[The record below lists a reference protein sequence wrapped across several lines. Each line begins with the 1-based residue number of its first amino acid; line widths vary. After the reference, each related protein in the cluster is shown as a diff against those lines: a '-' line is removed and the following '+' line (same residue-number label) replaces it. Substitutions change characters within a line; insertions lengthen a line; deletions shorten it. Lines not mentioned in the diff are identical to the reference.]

1 MKKIVALL
9 LAVMMLTAT
18 FGAFAMTAGTYEGE
32 AQGLMGAIKVSVVV
46 TEDAIVSVTVTEQSE
61 TPSIAGPALEQIPAA
76 IVAANDPTVD
86 TLTGATLTGTRIMN
100 AVAEYLKQ
108 AAK

>member
-1 MKKIVALL
+1 MDVQNGPMEVQVVIAEGKIADVKVLSNNE
-9 LAVMMLTAT
+9 
-18 FGAFAMTAGTYEGE
+18 TAG
-32 AQGLMGAIKVSVVV
+32 
-46 TEDAIVSVTVTEQSE
+46 
-61 TPSIAGPALEQIPAA
+61 IAASLEQIPAA

-100 AVAEYLKQ
+100 AVAECLKQ

>member
-1 MKKIVALL
+1 MDGQNGHMEVQVVITEGKIADVKVLSNNE
-9 LAVMMLTAT
+9 
-18 FGAFAMTAGTYEGE
+18 TAG
-32 AQGLMGAIKVSVVV
+32 
-46 TEDAIVSVTVTEQSE
+46 
-61 TPSIAGPALEQIPAA
+61 IAAASLEQIPAA

>member
-1 MKKIVALL
+1 MDVQNGPMEVQVVIAEGKIADVKVLSNNE
-9 LAVMMLTAT
+9 
-18 FGAFAMTAGTYEGE
+18 TAG
-32 AQGLMGAIKVSVVV
+32 
-46 TEDAIVSVTVTEQSE
+46 
-61 TPSIAGPALEQIPAA
+61 IAAASLEQIPAA

-100 AVAEYLKQ
+100 AVVECLKQ